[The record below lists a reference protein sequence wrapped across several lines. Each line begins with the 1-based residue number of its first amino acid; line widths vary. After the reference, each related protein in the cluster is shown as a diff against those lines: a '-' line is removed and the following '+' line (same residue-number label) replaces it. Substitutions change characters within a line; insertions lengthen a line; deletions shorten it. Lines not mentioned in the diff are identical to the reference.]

1 VDITQLR
8 EVLFRRNGRG
18 GQAGLRAQIVAFT
31 LVRLVLNSGHR
42 MVYPFLPAIARGV
55 GVPLETAALAVTAR
69 AALGVISPLFGSLA
83 DTRGRRIAALVGL
96 GLFALGMALVAVW
109 PTYPA
114 LVAGLLLASAAKLIF
129 EPAMQAYVGDR
140 VPYVRRGRALALTE
154 LSWSFAFLLGMPLIG
169 WLMSRSES
177 WRAPFPWLAGL
188 ALVGMIGL
196 ARVIPPDRP
205 APGAHVSLAAGAR
218 IIRQHPAALGALVVA
233 LLIGLA
239 NETVFIVY
247 GAWLEDAFA
256 LKVAALGLASAVVGV
271 AELSAEGAVAG
282 IVDRIGKRRAVILGT
297 LANAGTALLL
307 PAIGFSVAGALAG
320 LFVFFLTFEFALVSL
335 IPLMTELVPG
345 ARATLMA
352 GNVAVFSVG
361 RMLGALL
368 GPLLFTTGLTAN
380 ALAAAAINVAA
391 VAVMMLLVHQE

>member
-1 VDITQLR
+1 
-8 EVLFRRNGRG
+8 
-18 GQAGLRAQIVAFT
+18 
-31 LVRLVLNSGHR
+31 
-42 MVYPFLPAIARGV
+42 
-55 GVPLETAALAVTAR
+55 
-69 AALGVISPLFGSLA
+69 
-83 DTRGRRIAALVGL
+83 
-96 GLFALGMALVAVW
+96 
-109 PTYPA
+109 
-114 LVAGLLLASAAKLIF
+114 
-129 EPAMQAYVGDR
+129 
-140 VPYVRRGRALALTE
+140 
-154 LSWSFAFLLGMPLIG
+154 
-169 WLMSRSES
+169 
-177 WRAPFPWLAGL
+177 
-188 ALVGMIGL
+188 
-196 ARVIPPDRP
+196 
-205 APGAHVSLAAGAR
+205 
-218 IIRQHPAALGALVVA
+218 
-233 LLIGLA
+233 
-239 NETVFIVY
+239 
-247 GAWLEDAFA
+247 
-256 LKVAALGLASAVVGV
+256 V